1 MIYCRSL
8 IFYILHNLSGIIAGT
23 FLVIVWPLL
32 PYSIHRHLVSAWIL
46 FSMFLL
52 RICCGI
58 RIRIVGERPKHLYPC
73 VIMANHQSTWE
84 TIFLQYFFGPAS
96 AVAKKELLRIP
107 FFGWGLATMRPIT
120 IDRANPVQALK
131 DLKAKGMARLKQGN
145 NLLIFPE
152 GTRVAPGQTGNY
164 ARSGADIACSAGVA
178 LVPVAHNAGECWPH
192 KTIMKYPGTITLVIG
207 EPIATQG
214 RERKELTTE
223 VKHWI
228 EGQLSQLPPGRAD
241 GRRPW
246 LEEAAANSDKSTAT

>member
-8 IFYILHNLSGIIAGT
+8 IFFVLHNLSGIIAGT
-23 FLVIVWPLL
+23 FLVIVWPFL
-32 PYSIHRHLVSAWIL
+32 PYAIHRRLVSAWIL
-46 FSMFLL
+46 LTQLLL

-58 RIRIVGERPKHLYPC
+58 RIRIVGERPTHLYPC
-73 VIMANHQSTWE
+73 VVMANHQSTWE
-84 TIFLQYFFGPAS
+84 TLFLQHYFGPAS

-131 DLKAKGMARLKQGN
+131 DIKSKGLARLKQGN

-152 GTRVAPGQTGNY
+152 GTRVAPGQKGSF
-164 ARSGADIACSAGVA
+164 ARSGADIACTADVA

-192 KTIMKYPGTITLVIG
+192 KTIMKYPGTITVVIG
-207 EPIATQG
+207 PAISTEG
-214 RERKELTTE
+214 RERKELTEE
-223 VKHWI
+223 VKNWI
-228 EGQLSQLPPGRAD
+228 QTQLDQLPPGRDD

-246 LEEAAANSDKSTAT
+246 LENADADSSRASST